1 MQGKGKPNH
10 RLETACDTRKTDT
23 NTEKPAKGKKA
34 KVCPKLPV
42 LIPPATKKKK
52 KHVLIFSFSGP
63 YTPIPSTTNV
73 KLEFFEILHE

>member
-10 RLETACDTRKTDT
+10 RLEIACDTRKTDT

-34 KVCPKLPV
+34 KVYPKLPV

-52 KHVLIFSFSGP
+52 TCSHLLIFKG
-63 YTPIPSTTNV
+63 
-73 KLEFFEILHE
+73 LILPFQAQQM

>member
-34 KVCPKLPV
+34 KVYPKLPV

-52 KHVLIFSFSGP
+52 KNMFSSSHFQGLILPFQAQQM
-63 YTPIPSTTNV
+63 
-73 KLEFFEILHE
+73 